1 MAFFERMKEIIDQGV
16 ENTKKVLNSAA
27 EKAKELGEI
36 GVLKYEISQL
46 EKQVEKRFALLG
58 GNVYSILV
66 EKNKN
71 TVTKSTPEIK
81 ELLDEINDIEKKID
95 EKEDSLKKIE
105 NKEKEAKSGD

>member
-1 MAFFERMKEIIDQGV
+1 MGFVDRMKEIIGQGL
-16 ENTKKVLNSAA
+16 ETTKKVLSSAA

-71 TVTKSTPEIK
+71 TVTKGTSEVK
-81 ELLDEINDIEKKID
+81 ELLEEVNELEKRID
-95 EKEDSLKKIE
+95 EKEKALKE
-105 NKEKEAKSGD
+105 LEK

>member
-1 MAFFERMKEIIDQGV
+1 MSFFERMKEIIDQGV

-27 EKAKELGEI
+27 EKAKELGEL
-36 GVLKYEISQL
+36 GVLKYEINQL

-71 TVTKSTPEIK
+71 TVSKSTSEIK
-81 ELLDEINDIEKKID
+81 ELLDEINDIEKRID
-95 EKEDSLKKIE
+95 QKEAEVKKIE
-105 NKEKEAKSGD
+105 NKENETKKEN

>member
-1 MAFFERMKEIIDQGV
+1 MGFFERMKDVIDQGV
-16 ENTKKVLNSAA
+16 ENTKKVLSSAA

-36 GVLKYEISQL
+36 GVLKYEINQL

-71 TVTKSTPEIK
+71 TVSKSTTEIK
-81 ELLDEINDIEKKID
+81 ELLDEISDIEKRID
-95 EKEDSLKKIE
+95 EKEASLKKIE
-105 NKEKEAKSGD
+105 TRETENEN